1 MWKFLSLERKF
12 IRNPVVKD
20 QNAEFMKKYLGI
32 GHMSL
37 VPSSLIS
44 SCQYFL
50 PQHRV
55 IKKKITRQLSFES
68 SLTDQRLEILR
79 RDFYMDY
86 LISVDNSVDA
96 AINNMH
102 QTTKILARETVP
114 VSLGILFLIISC
126 SHLLFC
132 NHHRPHVDD
141 L

>member
-1 MWKFLSLERKF
+1 MEVSISREKVYSESCREGSECRIHEEVSGHWAYVPCSF
-12 IRNPVVKD
+12 IPD
-20 QNAEFMKKYLGI
+20 Q
-32 GHMSL
+32 
-37 VPSSLIS
+37 
-44 SCQYFL
+44 FL
-50 PQHRV
+50 PILLTATPCH
-55 IKKKITRQLSFES
+55 KKKITRQLSFES